1 MNANCVKC
9 QIVAE
14 PGPNSPD
21 PGDPGV
27 NWRSMTI
34 DASSGAKTLAEVEAG
49 QLPLRAAEVRVTC
62 RAEVTDSQPD
72 AEVTYVL
79 TDGADWLRVETTFTN
94 NGDKDREL
102 VMKDEMRAD
111 ATFEESGSDP
121 GRLFWV
127 YDKGFGQAYGIV
139 ADGHP
144 LRCQSN
150 ANNSIV
156 P

>member
-1 MNANCVKC
+1 
-9 QIVAE
+9 
-14 PGPNSPD
+14 
-21 PGDPGV
+21 
-27 NWRSMTI
+27 MTN
-34 DASSGAKTLAEVEAG
+34 DAGSGAKTLAEVEAG

-102 VMKDEMRAD
+102 VM
-111 ATFEESGSDP
+111 
-121 GRLFWV
+121 
-127 YDKGFGQAYGIV
+127 
-139 ADGHP
+139 
-144 LRCQSN
+144 N

-156 P
+156 HYLQEGSERLALAPGQSVPLVRQIAPAPHRLALQTRAGKLLAAGQEPLTRNATEGVPYRRSRPTCL